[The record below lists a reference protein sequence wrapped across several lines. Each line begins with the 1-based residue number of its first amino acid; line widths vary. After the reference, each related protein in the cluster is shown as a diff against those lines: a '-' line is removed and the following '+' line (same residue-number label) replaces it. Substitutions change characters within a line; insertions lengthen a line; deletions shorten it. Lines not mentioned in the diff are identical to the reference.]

1 MAIISVDQFFQSPY
15 TNNNSEGRVVR
26 INKMETLNKVLLV
39 KAFMILEI
47 EEIKI
52 EKVHIILL
60 LSVKI

>member
-1 MAIISVDQFFQSPY
+1 
-15 TNNNSEGRVVR
+15 
-26 INKMETLNKVLLV
+26 METLNKVLLV